1 MPRLREY
8 AMRYAA
14 EDFKKELFRKMAER
28 YEKISVRAL
37 AQETGISHSALN
49 VKIRQDNTNLD
60 IGELRK
66 IVPLLNPD
74 PGIVLKLL
82 GYTPQ
87 QIKKFK
93 EG

>member
-1 MPRLREY
+1 MPRIREY
-8 AMRYAA
+8 AMRYAE

-87 QIKKFK
+87 QIKRFK
-93 EG
+93 ES